1 MQDLNVTLVQADL
14 VWEDISANLA
24 RFDEALD
31 TLSDKTDLIVL
42 PEMFSTG
49 FTMAAASQA
58 EDMEGRA
65 VQWIRQKSR
74 QKAVDVVGSVIIRA
88 DGKFYNRLLW
98 ARPDGALLT
107 YDKRHLFRMAGEEKV
122 YCAGNKLLTISL
134 KGWRIRPFICYDLR
148 FPAWTRNIGNA
159 YDVAVFVANWPER
172 RSVHWQ
178 KLLVARAIENQCF
191 VVGVNRVG
199 TDGNGFDF
207 SGDSAV
213 IDPLGVDL
221 LTLRY
226 VPGIHTVS
234 LSAQTLLTYR
244 KEFPAWM
251 DADTELINWNAVKG
265 D

>member
-14 VWEDISANLA
+14 VWEDITANLA
-24 RFDEALD
+24 RFDETLD
-31 TLSDKTDLIVL
+31 TLGQKTDLIVL

-58 EDMEGRA
+58 EAMDGRA
-65 VQWIRQKSR
+65 ARWIREKSR
-74 QKAVDVVGSVIIRA
+74 EKAVDVVGSIIIRA
-88 DGKFYNRLLW
+88 NGRFYNRLLW
-98 ARPDGALLT
+98 ARPDGELLT

-122 YCAGNKLLTISL
+122 YSAGNQLLTVSL
-134 KGWRIRPFICYDLR
+134 KGWNIRPFICYDLR
-148 FPAWTRNIGNA
+148 FPAWTRNVGNA
-159 YDVAVFVANWPER
+159 YDVAVYVANWPEK

-178 KLLVARAIENQCF
+178 KLLAARAIENQCF

-199 TDGNGFDF
+199 RDGNGFDF
-207 SGDSAV
+207 SGDSSV

-226 VPGIHTVS
+226 LPGIHTVS
-234 LSAQTLLTYR
+234 LSAKTLLTYR

-251 DADTELINWNAVKG
+251 DADTELINWKAATTG
-265 D
+265 

>member
-31 TLSDKTDLIVL
+31 TFTGKTDLIVL

-49 FTMAAASQA
+49 FTMAAASLA
-58 EDMEGRA
+58 EEMDGRA

-98 ARPDGALLT
+98 ARPDGSLFT

-122 YCAGNKLLTISL
+122 YSAGNKLLTISL
-134 KGWRIRPFICYDLR
+134 KGWHIRPFICYDLR
-148 FPAWTRNIGNA
+148 FPSWTRNIGNA
-159 YDVAVFVANWPER
+159 YDAALFVANWPEK
-172 RSVHWQ
+172 RSAHWQ

-207 SGDSAV
+207 SGDSTV

-221 LTLRY
+221 LSLRY
-226 VPGIHTVS
+226 LPGIHTVR
-234 LSAQTLLTYR
+234 LSARTLLTYR

-251 DADTELINWNAVKG
+251 DADTELISWNSVKEG
-265 D
+265 